1 MKKVFIV
8 THYDI
13 YDNDHTQFVIGVGST
28 QEEAVN
34 IIKDEIKN
42 VAYAYSCYR
51 YEIDQW
57 QLNARYMGGL
67 TQSFSKE
74 QNIQFAKELGVYD
87 GNNNFMKSLLLN
99 ISIDMLTV

>member
-51 YEIDQW
+51 YEIEQW

-74 QNIQFAKELGVYD
+74 QNIQFAKELGVYE
-87 GNNNFMKSLLLN
+87 GNNN
-99 ISIDMLTV
+99 